1 MTEYNDM
8 VKVHK
13 VKIHQSDLSKLKKYG
28 SLRVDKYLI
37 KIEDVP
43 IPQVKIFG
51 E

>member
-1 MTEYNDM
+1 M

-13 VKIHQSDLSKLKKYG
+13 VKIHQSDISKLKKYG

-37 KIEDVP
+37 KVDNLV

-51 E
+51 GEK